1 MEFKE
6 IVMSRYAA
14 KKFDG
19 KPLDQKKVDELLEII
34 RMAPSSFNIQPW
46 KVKIVT
52 DQKLKE
58 QLKAASWGQEQVSSC
73 SHLLIFCA
81 NSDVM
86 GNIDKLDAQ
95 AKAAGMPDDARKAYV
110 DMMQGAFK
118 DTDEAYRLAWAQR
131 QLYLALENALLG
143 AKALGFD
150 SCPMEGFDAAQYS
163 KILGLPKNIVPT
175 ALCPIGVAVD
185 KPKPKTRLPK
195 EDVFF

>member
-6 IVMSRYAA
+6 IVQSRYAA

-58 QLKAASWGQEQVSSC
+58 QLKAVSWNQEQVTTC
-73 SHLLIFCA
+73 SHLLVFCA
-81 NSDVM
+81 NSDIM
-86 GNIDKLDAQ
+86 GNIAKLDKQMQ
-95 AKAAGMPDDARKAYV
+95 AAKMPDDARKAYV

-150 SCPMEGFDAAQYS
+150 SCPMEGFDAEQYA

-175 ALCPIGVAVD
+175 ALCPIGFAAD
-185 KPKPKTRLPK
+185 KPKPKSRLSK
-195 EDVFF
+195 EDIFF

>member
-6 IVMSRYAA
+6 IVQSRYAT

-19 KPLDQKKVDELLEII
+19 KLLDQKKVDELLEII
-34 RMAPSSFNIQPW
+34 RLAPSSFNIQPW

-58 QLKAASWGQEQVSSC
+58 QLKAVSWNQEQVTTC
-73 SHLLIFCA
+73 SHLLVFCA
-81 NSDVM
+81 NSDIM
-86 GNIDKLDAQ
+86 GNIAKLDKQMQ
-95 AKAAGMPDDARKAYV
+95 AAKMPDDARKAYV

-150 SCPMEGFDAAQYS
+150 SCPMEGFDAEQYA

-175 ALCPIGVAVD
+175 ALCPIGFAAD
-185 KPKPKTRLPK
+185 KPKPKSRLSK
-195 EDVFF
+195 EDIFF

>member
-6 IVMSRYAA
+6 IVQSRYAA

-58 QLKAASWGQEQVSSC
+58 QLKAVSWNQEQVTTC
-73 SHLLIFCA
+73 SHLLVFCA
-81 NSDVM
+81 NSDIM
-86 GNIDKLDAQ
+86 GNIAKLDKQMQ
-95 AKAAGMPDDARKAYV
+95 AAKMPDDARKAYV

-150 SCPMEGFDAAQYS
+150 SCPMEGFDAEQYS

-175 ALCPIGVAVD
+175 ALCPIGFAAD
-185 KPKPKTRLPK
+185 KPKPKSRLSK
-195 EDVFF
+195 EDIFF